1 MAKINT
7 VLGQILPDELG
18 WTLVHEHCVIGF
30 SGWEC
35 DPLPGGFSRAEMIE
49 ICIQTLLPA
58 RDLGLQ
64 SIIEATPP
72 DLGRDVEILKAV
84 SESTGVNIIC
94 STGRYT
100 EEYGKW
106 AYLTQRHKLGAG
118 DMQSELYDAFMY
130 EITVGIGRSGV
141 RAGAIKVATSFS
153 RMAPCEEAVL
163 AAAARASRETC
174 VPIITHT
181 EAGTLGPEQAKFLL
195 AHGVAPERIMI
206 GHMCDN
212 LGSNYQGEQKE
223 VMQTGSSIA
232 YDRFGLEV
240 YIKDEQRIE
249 ALAALIGEGYAEKIM
264 ISHDYVGA
272 SQGRG
277 GMWPNRLPEP
287 IRPLV
292 PNWSYTNIFQR
303 ILPALKKAGVTDSQI
318 HTLMVENPRRLLGS
332 A

>member
-7 VLGQILPDELG
+7 VLGQILPGELG
-18 WTLVHEHCVIGF
+18 KTLVHEHCVIGF

-35 DPLPGGFSRAEMIE
+35 DPLPGGLSRTEMIE
-49 ICIQTLLPA
+49 ACVQALQPA

-72 DLGRDVEILKAV
+72 DLGREVEILKAV
-84 SESTGVNIIC
+84 SESTGVHIIC

-106 AYLTQRHKLGAG
+106 AYLKQRDKLGAC

-141 RAGAIKVATSFS
+141 RAGAIKVATS
-153 RMAPCEEAVL
+153 RNEMASCEESVL
-163 AAAARASRETC
+163 AAAARASKETG

-181 EAGTLGPEQAKFLL
+181 EGGTLGLQQAKFLL
-195 AHGVAPERIMI
+195 AEGADPGRIMI

-212 LGSNYQGEQKE
+212 LGSDYQADQKKI
-223 VMQTGSSIA
+223 MQTGCSMA

-240 YIKDEQRIE
+240 QIKDEQRVE
-249 ALAALIGEGYAEKIM
+249 ALAALISEGYAEKIM

-272 SQGRG
+272 SQGRD
-277 GMWPNRLPEP
+277 GMWPHRLPQQLES
-287 IRPLV
+287 LV
-292 PNWSYTNIFQR
+292 PNWSYTNIFRR
-303 ILPALKKAGVTDSQI
+303 ILPALKKAGISEGQI
-318 HTLMVENPRRLLGS
+318 HSLMVENPRRLLGS
-332 A
+332 T